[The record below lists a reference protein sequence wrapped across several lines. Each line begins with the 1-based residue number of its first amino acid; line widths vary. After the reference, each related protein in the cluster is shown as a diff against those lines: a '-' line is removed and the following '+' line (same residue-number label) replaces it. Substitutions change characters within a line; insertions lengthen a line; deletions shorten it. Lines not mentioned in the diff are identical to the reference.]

1 MSGGRER
8 EIASV
13 LYWETFYIGFSLVE
27 MILVGLMDSID
38 ERSCFYKGYILC
50 VSWVRVSFLDI
61 SNKAVGCR
69 KIK

>member
-1 MSGGRER
+1 MFFMRS
-8 EIASV
+8 
-13 LYWETFYIGFSLVE
+13 LHIGFSLVQ

-38 ERSCFYKGYILC
+38 ERFCFYKGYILC

-61 SNKAVGCR
+61 SNKAVRCR